1 MTMAEGGLASHLR
14 PTAANRVLWLLCL
27 MYLILYIDRVN
38 IATAAP
44 AMRRDLGLSNADY
57 GWAVSAFAI
66 PYAAFQLIGGWIG
79 DRAGAR
85 RTLSLG
91 GLLVCA
97 ATALTGA
104 VSGLW
109 SLFLARLALGV
120 GEGAAFPT
128 ATRAITAWTPRGQWG
143 YAQGITHCFARLGNA
158 VTPPIVA
165 GLIVWVS
172 WRGSFV
178 VAGAASLI
186 WVVVWAWYF
195 RDDPRAHRHVSAAEL
210 ASLPGASPRK
220 SEAVMSWPEW
230 RRLARF
236 ILPVTAVDF
245 CYGTTLWLFLTWIPS
260 FFYESYRLDLG
271 KSALNTMIVLF
282 GGVVGDTF
290 GGLISDRRLRRTGD
304 LRRARCDVIAAGLLG
319 AVLFLVPVVLIHQLW
334 VAVLCLA
341 LAFFCSEL
349 VVAPIWSVPMDIAPR
364 HAGTA
369 SGMMNLGFGI
379 AGIVS
384 PPLFGRLVDLTGWTY
399 PFLGVALLLLIG
411 GLLALKLRPDLPF
424 EDAATTV
431 S

>member
-1 MTMAEGGLASHLR
+1 MTLAEGGLATYLR
-14 PTAANRVLWLLCL
+14 PTATNRVLWLLCL

-44 AMRRDLGLSNADY
+44 DMRRDLGLSNADY

-79 DRAGAR
+79 DRVGAR

-104 VSGLW
+104 VGGLW
-109 SLFLARLALGV
+109 SLFLTRLALGV
-120 GEGAAFPT
+120 GEGSAFPT
-128 ATRAITAWTPRGQWG
+128 ATRAMAAWTPRGQWG

-158 VTPPIVA
+158 VAPPIVA
-165 GLIVWVS
+165 GLI
-172 WRGSFV
+172 
-178 VAGAASLI
+178 I

-195 RDDPRAHRHVSAAEL
+195 RDDPRTHGDVSAAEL
-210 ASLPGASPRK
+210 AELPGVRQGERETAIAWS
-220 SEAVMSWPEW
+220 EW
-230 RRLARF
+230 RRLAWF

-260 FFYESYRLDLG
+260 FFYESYQLNLG

-282 GGVVGDTF
+282 GGVVGDTL
-290 GGLISDRRLRRTGD
+290 GGLISDWRLKRTGD
-304 LRRARCDVIAAGLLG
+304 LRRARCDVIAVGLLG

-334 VAVLCLA
+334 VAVACLA
-341 LAFFCSEL
+341 LAFFFSEL

-399 PFLGVALLLLIG
+399 PFLCVALLLLIG

-424 EDAATTV
+424 EDTATTD